1 MNGKT
6 KLAAALLT
14 AVGLALFVALLYYP
28 LLFTNRVLASG
39 DILLYFYPYRDYAAA
54 ALREGRIP
62 LWNPYIFN
70 GVPFLANPQAA
81 VLYPL
86 HWALS
91 WLPVTKQIYWS
102 GAIHTWLLGYGGYL
116 LARRLRLGAWA
127 GVTTAVVLAGS
138 GFYGGLL
145 GHINQMNGAAWL
157 PWAVLIFCHPTQ
169 TTHAQEKWTHR
180 LPAMAGQTAA
190 FALLVALMVLAG
202 HTQTAYINLFG
213 VGLWLVAAGLGALPT
228 WRLSLANLA
237 TLASTLIPP
246 LLVFGAGGALG
257 ALLCAA
263 QLLPTLEL
271 SALGLRGGGLS
282 YGEVSSFSLRPLQL
296 FWTLAP
302 SYGLRDLSAIFGPGY
317 TEYVGY
323 IGLIGLGLATIGA
336 WQGRG
341 EARRM
346 GLFFTLMGLF
356 LALGRWNP
364 FYYLLYLT
372 LPGFDLFRVPAR
384 WLMLYT
390 LGMALLAGGG
400 VAWIARQI
408 RDTRHEMRETRSGD
422 THETGEALRVSRIF
436 LFRVSLS
443 RIPCLLVCLTLA
455 GELLYAAR
463 ALPHTQPTAPQA
475 VYDVRTAPAHLLT
488 DPLRTEVDPAAMGR
502 FLGMSTITYDPG
514 DMADWRRVLVED
526 TPQPLAEQS
535 FSQFIIGLKIQ
546 ELLVPNLP
554 LFWRIPA
561 VDGFDG
567 GVLPLQR
574 YNHLLSLFVPPA
586 ELVPDG
592 RLREQV
598 KEIPSADLLGLFN
611 VQYMITDKVRDLWFD
626 NVYYD
631 RQIGARLSAVQP
643 MITVAASLA
652 FEATHLD
659 LIGYL
664 ADGQPSLHEVNQPI
678 VALTVTTQL
687 GMTQTLTITGGAQ
700 NGAAL
705 AEPTLDSP
713 QAKVAGAIVAL
724 HNVDAERQAYRVRL
738 PFIQPLVPTTITL
751 QWLSGAPAVVIEA
764 MTLYDARTKMF
775 APLLPSDRG
784 NFQLVHSGDVK
795 IYENRQVRPRAYLV
809 HQVLPAADEATALTL
824 VQTDTRVQ
832 RGEAA
837 VIEGEITDN
846 ALRVMAQQSAA
857 TTADRQPT
865 TDEATITRYQP
876 EEVVVQ
882 TQSNAAAFL
891 ILSDTAFPGWQAT
904 VDGQPATLH
913 TTNYLFRGVAVPAGR
928 HTVSFQY
935 APTSWQT
942 GLWLS
947 GVGLLLLG
955 TLRWYQLRCHYRW
968 PKDQTKY
975 GLTH

>member
-1 MNGKT
+1 MKGKT
-6 KLAAALLT
+6 NFVAQLLT
-14 AVGLALFVALLYYP
+14 AFGLAIFVALLYYP

-86 HWALS
+86 HWGLS

-102 GAIHTWLLGYGGYL
+102 GAIHTWILGYGGYL
-116 LARRLRLGAWA
+116 LTRRLRLGALA

-157 PWAVLIFCHPTQ
+157 PWALLIFCRAAQ
-169 TTHAQEKWTHR
+169 TAHGQEKWR
-180 LPAMAGQTAA
+180 QQLPGMAGQTAA

-213 VGLWLVAAGLGALPT
+213 VGLWLVAAGLSALPT
-228 WRLSLANLA
+228 WRLSRANFA
-237 TLASTLIPP
+237 TLAGALCPP
-246 LLVFGAGGALG
+246 LLVFGAGAALG

-271 SALGLRGGGLS
+271 SALGLRGGGLR

-323 IGLIGLGLATIGA
+323 VGLIGLGLATIGA

-346 GLFFTLMGLF
+346 GLFFTLVGLF

-372 LPGFDLFRVPAR
+372 IPGFDLFRVPAR

-400 VAWIARQI
+400 LAWIAQKIRDRRHET
-408 RDTRHEMRETRSGD
+408 RDTRYEMRD
-422 THETGEALRVSRIF
+422 TTLVSRVS
-436 LFRVSLS
+436 LSRVSLS
-443 RIPCLLVCLTLA
+443 RISCLLICLTLA
-455 GELLYAAR
+455 GELLYAAQ
-463 ALPHTQPTAPQA
+463 ALPHTHPTAPQA

-488 DPLRTEVDPAAMGR
+488 DPVRREVDPAAMGR

-526 TPQPLAEQS
+526 APQPLDEQS

-574 YNHLLSLFVPPA
+574 YNHLLGLFVPPT

-598 KEIPSADLLGLFN
+598 KTMPSADLLGLFN
-611 VQYMITDKVRDLWFD
+611 VQYIITDKVRDLWFD
-626 NVYYD
+626 HVYYD
-631 RQIGARLSAVQP
+631 RQLGARLSATQP
-643 MITVAASLA
+643 TLTVTAPLA

-664 ADGQPSLHEVNQPI
+664 AADHPSLHESNQPV

-687 GMTQTLTITGGAQ
+687 GMTQALTISGGAQ
-700 NGAAL
+700 NGADL

-713 QAKVAGAIVAL
+713 QAQATGAVVAL
-724 HNVDAERQAYRVRL
+724 RDVGAGRQAYHVRL
-738 PFIQPLVPTTITL
+738 PLGQPVAPTTITL
-751 QWLSGAPAVVIEA
+751 QSLPGAPAVVIEA
-764 MTLYDARTKMF
+764 MTLYDERTKMF
-775 APLLPSDRG
+775 VPLLPSDRG
-784 NFQLVHSGDVK
+784 DFQLVHSGDVK

-809 HQVLPAADEATALTL
+809 HQVLPAADEPTALTL
-824 VQTDTRVQ
+824 VQSDARVQ

-846 ALRVMAQQSAA
+846 ALRVALQPTAA
-857 TTADRQPT
+857 TTAGRQPT
-865 TDEATITRYQP
+865 TDEATITHYQP

-882 TQSNAAAFL
+882 TESSRAAFL
-891 ILSDTAFPGWQAT
+891 VLSDTAFPGWQAA
-904 VDGQPATLH
+904 VDGQAAPLYI
-913 TTNYLFRGVAVPAGR
+913 TNYLFRGVAVPAGR

-935 APTSWQT
+935 APASWQA

-947 GVGLLLLG
+947 SLGLLVLG
-955 TLRWYQLRCHYRW
+955 TLLWYQLRCHQR
-968 PKDQTKY
+968 
-975 GLTH
+975 